1 MNERLEHADL
11 AYTAWVECGVALG
24 GNDRLGDMVVREI
37 SAWALGGSDRH
48 FAWVYSTVADC
59 PSVLFWSIWK
69 SAGKIPILKKTK
81 NSDGRGVWKPG
92 KSFCTKQGLLQS
104 VSA

>member
-37 SAWALGGSDRH
+37 SAWALGGSDRLLLG
-48 FAWVYSTVADC
+48 
-59 PSVLFWSIWK
+59 VL
-69 SAGKIPILKKTK
+69 ILAVSGFRNTLKQMEYMEKRRKDSHSQKDKK
-81 NSDGRGVWKPG
+81 
-92 KSFCTKQGLLQS
+92 Q
-104 VSA
+104 

>member
-48 FAWVYSTVADC
+48 FAWVYSCGIRFQKYFEINGVYGKAQERFPFSKRQKTVTGGAYGNPENRFARNRDYC
-59 PSVLFWSIWK
+59 
-69 SAGKIPILKKTK
+69 
-81 NSDGRGVWKPG
+81 NR
-92 KSFCTKQGLLQS
+92 
-104 VSA
+104 